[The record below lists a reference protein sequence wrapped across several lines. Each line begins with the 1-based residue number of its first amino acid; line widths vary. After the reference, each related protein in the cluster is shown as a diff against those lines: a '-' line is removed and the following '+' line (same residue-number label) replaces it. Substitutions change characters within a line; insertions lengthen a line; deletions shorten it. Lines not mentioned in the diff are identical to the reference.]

1 MAILYLCFRVS
12 LVQGFGLARDSGAVF
27 LGHVKYKSL
36 DYACIQK
43 KCSIFV
49 ASLYPTIEQNTFMKL
64 KKDLS
69 LFAQTAWMLSGAGR
83 VAAVL
88 LVMIF
93 SMTAQ
98 TAWAQSN
105 IVTKDNFNSFFDG
118 SGKLLETVEFNEL
131 IFQGEFSNLVETII
145 ISDKITLT
153 GNDAVLNN
161 MALRITGDDVTVT
174 GFTLNEDGADF
185 TNNDG
190 AAIYVSGF
198 FVTLDKV
205 SVTYNA
211 PSEVEAKAIFANNA
225 DNFELI
231 NSKIIF
237 SGANPESDHYRGLE
251 VIDCDAAKIDKNTI
265 SAELPAVPVDWNGEG
280 IGSNLVLAVGI
291 QGGDDVEFTNNIV
304 NVNTS
309 GDVGSYPSIDAVMI
323 HSTEDILIKGNK
335 ITHMD
340 TTTEDD
346 PRYYYS
352 LDIYST
358 TGIVEANDIILNTT
372 AAGVDRAGTAYPI
385 QLTGPF
391 TVTVK
396 DNNITAV
403 SKGTVAGIYSTN
415 WGGAGDL
422 TVENNIIDVTGYVT
436 TGYYYDFVAGIEAEI
451 DVLEASKNTIT
462 VANGADYDDTN
473 QAYGISMTSSYMSRD
488 VSADIQD
495 NNITVDGKYAVYYE
509 KAVNTNVTGNVLY
522 AHELTGDDAVYIGS
536 GDNNTVKNNYPF
548 NLTEDGITDEIA
560 EVIKGKAAVFK
571 RTFTKDVV
579 STLCLPFPMTSV
591 SGGTLYEFTDVNY
604 DASANGGAG
613 AWVADFNESVAPT
626 KESPTMAG
634 TPYLFMADDNCKVIF
649 DGIVPDDF
657 DGNAGTSEAN
667 HAGGGT
673 WTFHG
678 TYTTLT
684 YGTNLDGAVYGFAG
698 AAYDGGSYS
707 VSPGDFVMALDNAT
721 VSAFRCFLTYNGA
734 SLARSV
740 TGATNGLPSRIIVR
754 LIGLTGQTTAIG
766 TMDTRTGEVRL
777 DGNGWYTL
785 DGRKLAGQPT
795 KEGIYVNKGRKL
807 VVK

>member
-211 PSEVEAKAIFANNA
+211 PNEVEAKAIFADDA
-225 DNFELI
+225 DNFQLI
-231 NSKIIF
+231 NSEITF
-237 SGANPESDHYRGLE
+237 TGADPGEYHYRGLE
-251 VIDCDAAKIDKNTI
+251 VRNSDAAKIDNNTI
-265 SAELPAVPVDWNGEG
+265 SAEYPAFPVDWGG
-280 IGSNLVLAVGI
+280 IGIGTNLVLAVGI
-291 QGGDDVEFTNNIV
+291 QGGDNVKFTNNTV
-304 NVNTS
+304 NVNTN
-309 GDVGSYPSIDAVMI
+309 GGVGYYPTIDAVMI
-323 HSTEDILIKGNK
+323 HSTDDILIKGNK
-335 ITHMD
+335 ITHID
-340 TTTEDD
+340 TTTEDGT
-346 PRYYYS
+346 RYYYS

-358 TGIVEANDIILNTT
+358 TGTVEANDIILNTT
-372 AAGVDRAGTAYPI
+372 TNVDRTGAYPI

-391 TVTVK
+391 EVTVK

-415 WGGAGDL
+415 WNGAGDL

-436 TGYYYDFVAGIEAEI
+436 TDNYTLVAGIEAEI
-451 DVLEASKNTIT
+451 DVFKASNNTIT
-462 VANGADYDDTN
+462 VANGADYDDAN
-473 QAYGISMTSSYMSRD
+473 KVIGVGIGYPYYSSVTS
-488 VSADIQD
+488 VDIID

-509 KAVNTNVTGNVLY
+509 EAVNTNVTGNVLY
-522 AHELTGDDAVYIGS
+522 AHELTCDDAVYIGS

-626 KESPTMAG
+626 KESPTIAG
-634 TPYLFMADDNCKVIF
+634 TPYLFMADDDCKVIF

-707 VSPGDFVMALDNAT
+707 VSPGDFVMALENAT